1 MPVAC
6 PAVLAAIGGAVS
18 CERLKEPWPIDQFGC
33 GFEIQPA
40 QLTKRRAGRPEVQSC
55 ISLIPLG
62 ARPLVAARRRRA
74 RRENTWSCA
83 RWPMRPA
90 PAKARSPAAP
100 LDNSPMS
107 AGWLDVVWRCKNL
120 KREPLSS
127 GVFSWARGGRPAVQS
142 QDDLDRKGSMPW
154 EPNQPDRFPGERR
167 GVPGNGEEASEPPRT
182 PFF

>member
-127 GVFSWARGGRPAVQS
+127 GVFRGLEAEGRQFNRKMISIEKGQCPGSQARRTVSSG
-142 QDDLDRKGSMPW
+142 K
-154 EPNQPDRFPGERR
+154 
-167 GVPGNGEEASEPPRT
+167 GEES
-182 PFF
+182 